1 MNLLNILRKFENEDK
16 ITKKCSSIHQGHLYT
31 YPDVFETG
39 DIFSSLF
46 EKIRVFQ
53 SFSPV
58 HKKTLIRWKDS
69 SVPYGACAVWRM
81 TLPRFV
87 VFFFKPGFFLNPFG
101 AVWFVLYWALH
112 ISWLFSMTFS
122 GFQDLRFS
130 CHLKKF
136 SKFPC
141 FGVFL
146 TFKSSADRNSGVH
159 QNVCR
164 LRRLI
169 TPLYLTVR
177 CPCYVIYSN

>member
-1 MNLLNILRKFENEDK
+1 MSRKIWQQILHTSKCSQMTWFGLITLLINFPSHFSFFLHFFLAFFRNQSLKLTIVNWVEPNQLNLLNILRKFENEDK

-87 VFFFKPGFFLNPFG
+87 VFFLSRVFFKIRLVPFG
-101 AVWFVLYWALH
+101 
-112 ISWLFSMTFS
+112 S
-122 GFQDLRFS
+122 
-130 CHLKKF
+130 
-136 SKFPC
+136 
-141 FGVFL
+141 
-146 TFKSSADRNSGVH
+146 
-159 QNVCR
+159 
-164 LRRLI
+164 
-169 TPLYLTVR
+169 
-177 CPCYVIYSN
+177 